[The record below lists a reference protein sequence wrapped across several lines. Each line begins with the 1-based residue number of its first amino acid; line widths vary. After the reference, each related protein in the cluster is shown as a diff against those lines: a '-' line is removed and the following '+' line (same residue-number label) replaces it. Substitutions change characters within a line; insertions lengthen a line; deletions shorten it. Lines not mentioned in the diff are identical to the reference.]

1 MDIEERL
8 GQLIDEQHGVT
19 VMLSQKARNRYI
31 QRRDALRNEI
41 AADWRAMVEAL
52 EQLTTWMAYDEGP
65 LFALWE
71 NADIGSFEN
80 HDLEWEETLQMI
92 HDGKGVGGYGDPLPV
107 AYYRQARA
115 ALARV
120 KGE

>member
-19 VMLSQKARNRYI
+19 VMLSQKARNKYI

-41 AADWRAMVEAL
+41 AADWREREELAAELVEAL
-52 EQLTTWMAYDEGP
+52 KRVRAV
-65 LFALWE
+65 
-71 NADIGSFEN
+71 IGERGRTNKNIYVSMPGEC
-80 HDLEWEETLQMI
+80 TLLI
-92 HDGKGVGGYGDPLPV
+92 DHIAKN
-107 AYYRQARA
+107 

>member
-19 VMLSQKARNRYI
+19 VMLSQKARNKYI

-52 EQLTTWMAYDEGP
+52 EKVISRVYLPE
-65 LFALWE
+65 
-71 NADIGSFEN
+71 
-80 HDLEWEETLQMI
+80 EWEQ
-92 HDGKGVGGYGDPLPV
+92 DVVDV
-107 AYYRQARA
+107 
-115 ALARV
+115 LARV
-120 KGE
+120 KGES

>member
-19 VMLSQKARNRYI
+19 VMLSQKTRNRYI

-41 AADWRAMVEAL
+41 AADFRAREELVAKLVEAL
-52 EQLTTWMAYDEGP
+52 DGIKSLLGPEGEY
-65 LFALWE
+65 AICKADGTKLWLG
-71 NADIGSFEN
+71 D
-80 HDLEWEETLQMI
+80 DMI
-92 HDGKGVGGYGDPLPV
+92 VGGAFEKADT
-107 AYYRQARA
+107 